1 MSFFPARTPGLCCQH
16 HRASRVLSKLWER
29 LKALMNFLKYF
40 FYFFILGCAR
50 CLLLCEFLSSCDEQ
64 GPLSSWGVR
73 AACWG
78 GLSCRR
84 ARARGAQAAAAA
96 ARGLGSCSSRGS
108 RVPTQCL
115 WPHGRSCS
123 VAGGIFPA
131 EGSNQ
136 CLLHWRATFF
146 TTEPGGKPW
155 LI

>member
-108 RVPTQCL
+108 RAQTSACGHTGLAAPWQVGSSRPRGPTSVSYTGG
-115 WPHGRSCS
+115 PHSLPLS
-123 VAGGIFPA
+123 Q
-131 EGSNQ
+131 EGS
-136 CLLHWRATFF
+136 
-146 TTEPGGKPW
+146 PD
-155 LI
+155 